1 MSFITF
7 VGDRDSPR
15 YCQPG
20 VLQLTLPLLR
30 VCLGHGFRVQSYFQ
44 LGMAKL
50 IYFCHYFLSDFL
62 FVCLFVLFGLSNYF
76 FSLSPLLSF
85 ILFTHLLR
93 TSFLFVS
100 VLTFELQILECVFI
114 KHLRDRYPGVK
125 LCYSYAS
132 RDDDREQIWAWCC
145 GWQPLLA
152 PTLSWQ
158 KGGWGLGSGER
169 PTGAYL
175 LDCPPLYGG

>member
-1 MSFITF
+1 MYKLIGPPVLCSDASGFWHSFLLVLMSFITF

-50 IYFCHYFLSDFL
+50 IYFCHYFLCGSL
-62 FVCLFVLFGLSNYF
+62 FVCLFYLVCPIICLFF
-76 FSLSPLLSF
+76 LSF
-85 ILFTHLLR
+85 VILYSVCWLFQ

-132 RDDDREQIWAWCC
+132 RDDDREQI
-145 GWQPLLA
+145 
-152 PTLSWQ
+152 
-158 KGGWGLGSGER
+158 
-169 PTGAYL
+169 
-175 LDCPPLYGG
+175 